1 MRYVA
6 FASHFGAL
14 AEGSKPT
21 ERLKLVVGGLVRG
34 VRVRLSGIEISGYD
48 DGGNDAAAAAR
59 DGCGEGEV
67 VMETFRLC
75 LRMEIV
81 VVSW

>member
-1 MRYVA
+1 LL
-6 FASHFGAL
+6 F
-14 AEGSKPT
+14 
-21 ERLKLVVGGLVRG
+21 VGGLVRG

-48 DGGNDAAAAAR
+48 DGGNDAAAR
-59 DGCGEGEV
+59 DGCDEGEV
-67 VMETFRLC
+67 VMETFRSC